1 MASGRCEW
9 IDDPARF
16 SELEERW
23 EALVDNDPLP
33 FSRHAWF
40 AAWWKAFGAGR
51 RLSIC
56 ALWREGELAA
66 VLPLWRRGRRLEAM
80 ANVHTPVFAPLARDA
95 EALEVLL
102 DEVLRVARAELALS
116 AVPVEWPTLCAL
128 RSAAARAGRVC
139 HEEPQH
145 TSPIVE
151 TVGSYAA
158 YRSKMKSRWSSSERK
173 ARKMAREHDAR
184 FDLVSVPT
192 ALDEQ
197 LARGLRVEGSG
208 WKGRKGT
215 AIQSSADTLTFYRS
229 IATSFAR
236 RGELRLSEIALD
248 GEPVAFDLCLL
259 SGARLYL
266 LKTGYDES
274 RHTLSPGLV
283 LRQMVVERC
292 FELGLEAHELLGDD
306 SEWKRRFATGS
317 RAQTSLRTYER
328 RPVPLARYAYRRLA
342 RPVLQRGY
350 RALRERS
357 DGARASGAPAR
368 GAWGEASSLP

>member
-1 MASGRCEW
+1 MADRVEW
-9 IDDPARF
+9 VTDFARF
-16 SELEERW
+16 VSVGPQWDRL
-23 EALVDNDPLP
+23 AVGPLAP

-236 RGELRLSEIALD
+236 RGELRLSEIAST
-248 GEPVAFDLCLL
+248 A
-259 SGARLYL
+259 
-266 LKTGYDES
+266 S
-274 RHTLSPGLV
+274 RSP
-283 LRQMVVERC
+283 
-292 FELGLEAHELLGDD
+292 
-306 SEWKRRFATGS
+306 S
-317 RAQTSLRTYER
+317 TS
-328 RPVPLARYAYRRLA
+328 VC
-342 RPVLQRGY
+342 
-350 RALRERS
+350 
-357 DGARASGAPAR
+357 
-368 GAWGEASSLP
+368 